1 MDGSILHQ
9 KGFMMRSAASS
20 LKAANGPGA
29 AAVTRISVTA
39 HSGRRANSSNRSKRN
54 NACSISA
61 RAAKPSDR
69 RESENGKSKSVK
81 ASIKADRKSSSDVRS
96 RTGRKSASQNGS
108 ARLDPAMARRNRE
121 RGQIVETTKRAR
133 LGDSLREPLSQ
144 DVFSEAVAPGELRL
158 VLGRSGDHAAVYH
171 TLLAIFQNPSREEFH
186 AQTED
191 PFYEPNDRLLVKRG
205 YRVLSH
211 LQLTHRTLLFGNLA
225 LPVAGIHWLGT
236 LPEFRNQG
244 FASRLLQEADRRM
257 VAAGA
262 VLGMTRTNVPHFFR
276 RAGWALSGRHSFSQ
290 AKARD
295 VLGRLHSEG
304 AAWQT
309 KPLNIRLWRHVEMPA
324 LMRIYRQNTQSGYGP
339 LERTEAYWRWLVG
352 RKAFDAL
359 LVALDGP
366 DKLELEETIAPIVG
380 YAVLRQERVV
390 ELFAA
395 PNHPTAAQQLLAR
408 ACSDI
413 VEHDRQELFLHAPP
427 NHELHKIL
435 TATGGTSCRQEMAQN
450 EVFMMKIIDP
460 LKFLNLLASE
470 FEARAKSAG
479 LPRGTELG
487 LQVDDAKWRLVYSR
501 HGFRVRQGKLGRSY
515 LTLNRA
521 EFTRLALGHGRVQDA
536 AFAGRIQNSTR
547 SALDLADILFPQL
560 PFWRPSWDELPV

>member
-1 MDGSILHQ
+1 
-9 KGFMMRSAASS
+9 MMRSAASS
-20 LKAANGPGA
+20 VKAARGPA
-29 AAVTRISVTA
+29 AAAIRKSVTVL
-39 HSGRRANSSNRSKRN
+39 SGRRANSSSNRSKRH
-54 NACSISA
+54 NALSSPV
-61 RAAKPSDR
+61 RAAKPTSFDH
-69 RESENGKSKSVK
+69 RESANGKTKFTKAPAKNNRSKAASAEISSCANRRSTFQTRSAVK
-81 ASIKADRKSSSDVRS
+81 GGS
-96 RTGRKSASQNGS
+96 S
-108 ARLDPAMARRNRE
+108 ARGEQKNKTVVRE
-121 RGQIVETTKRAR
+121 PVKRPR
-133 LGDSLREPLSQ
+133 LADTLREPLGQ
-144 DVFSEAVAPGELRL
+144 DAFSENAAPGKLRL

-171 TLLAIFQNPSREEFH
+171 TMLAIFQNPSREEFR

-211 LQLTHRTLLFGNLA
+211 LQLTHRTMLFGNLA
-225 LPVAGIHWLGT
+225 IPVAGVHWLGT

-244 FASRLLQEADRRM
+244 FASRLLQETDRRM

-262 VLGMTRTNVPHFFR
+262 ALGMLRTSVPHFFR
-276 RAGWALSGRHSFSQ
+276 QAGWALCGHHSFSQ

-295 VLGRLHSEG
+295 VLGHLHSES
-304 AAWQT
+304 AVRQT

-324 LMRIYRQNTQSGYGP
+324 LMRIYRQNTQGSYGS

-352 RKAFDAL
+352 RKAYDSLF
-359 LVALDGP
+359 VALDGP

-380 YAVLRQERVV
+380 YAVLRQDRVV

-408 ACSDI
+408 ACSDTI
-413 VEHDRQELFLHAPP
+413 EHDRQELFVHAPP
-427 NHELHKIL
+427 NHELHQIL
-435 TATGGTSCRQEMAQN
+435 TTASGTYCRQEMAQN
-450 EVFMMKIIDP
+450 EVYMMKIVDP
-460 LKFLNLLASE
+460 LKFLHLLAPE
-470 FEARAKSAG
+470 FEVRAKSAG

-501 HGFRVRQGKLGRSY
+501 HGFRVRIGKLGRSY

-547 SALDLADILFPQL
+547 RPLDLAEILFPQL
-560 PFWRPSWDELPV
+560 PFWRPGWDELPV